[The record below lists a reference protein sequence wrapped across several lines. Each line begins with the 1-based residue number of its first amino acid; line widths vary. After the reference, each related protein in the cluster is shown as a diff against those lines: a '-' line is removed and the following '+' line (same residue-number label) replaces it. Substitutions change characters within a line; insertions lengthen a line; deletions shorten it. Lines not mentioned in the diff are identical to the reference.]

1 MIQAFVVSLYFVRPL
16 QMLTLV
22 HAGSEPD
29 QLLASDACSTR
40 CSRRMAFLFARVGNR
55 FNNGSPFKGTDIAR
69 LLAAFGLFGDITF
82 EIAVRAAPAVVAIL
96 LTAPRDLLSST
107 CIEVNTLDV
116 HSECSKSLP
125 LLVYLASFQ
134 LLSTGSLGLCWFES
148 FGGTTSSLS
157 CLRRIRCCCLFGHFP
172 RQRCMKLLTNSLNL
186 DTFILHLTS
195 I

>member
-1 MIQAFVVSLYFVRPL
+1 M
-16 QMLTLV
+16 
-22 HAGSEPD
+22 
-29 QLLASDACSTR
+29 
-40 CSRRMAFLFARVGNR
+40 
-55 FNNGSPFKGTDIAR
+55 GSPFKGTDIAR

-82 EIAVRAAPAVVAIL
+82 EIAVRGSPCCCCHFAHCA
-96 LTAPRDLLSST
+96 TGLSST

-125 LLVYLASFQ
+125 LLVYLTWFQ

-186 DTFILHLTS
+186 DTFILRSVFSEYSEWSLQTGHMCSAGSVPSYTCVTIVVTRPLFRKRTP
-195 I
+195 

>member
-1 MIQAFVVSLYFVRPL
+1 
-16 QMLTLV
+16 MLTLV

-29 QLLASDACSTR
+29 QLLASDACSTL

-55 FNNGSPFKGTDIAR
+55 LNNGSPFKGTDIAR